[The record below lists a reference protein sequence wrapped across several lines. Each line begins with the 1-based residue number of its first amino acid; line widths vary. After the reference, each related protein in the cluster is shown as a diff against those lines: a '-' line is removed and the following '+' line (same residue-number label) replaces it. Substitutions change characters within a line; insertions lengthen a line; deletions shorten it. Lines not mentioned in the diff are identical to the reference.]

1 MENFKKN
8 LVSQVERE
16 HFCDDCMSLVKAYKR
31 VCAIVAVVAM
41 TPAMLN
47 ANQPVKALPIDAE
60 QLTEIIAAPRQ
71 EKEVSTINF
80 HQAQQKQKKNPHLP
94 GGGAYLDVQEIIPA
108 TIGGDSER
116 IVFAKSDKSK
126 FAAPNQV
133 DVIYYIPHDFKDEN
147 RNHYLPKI
155 YELVYH
161 NLPDGKDYLSV
172 KTVEYVYRSD
182 KDYKPIAA
190 IYGDFRLD
198 DVSAQYLL
206 DFRTNDTKWK
216 NATGISV
223 MYTNSPDPEPPD
235 IIDLTR

>member
-1 MENFKKN
+1 MEDFKKN

-41 TPAMLN
+41 SPAMLN

-60 QLTEIIAAPRQ
+60 RLTEILATPNQ

-80 HQAQQKQKKNPHLP
+80 HQAQEEQKKNPHLP
-94 GGGAYLDVQEIIPA
+94 GGFAYLNVQEVIPMKLDGTSA
-108 TIGGDSER
+108 R
-116 IVFAKSDKSK
+116 IVFAKLDKSK
-126 FAAPNQV
+126 YAAPNEV
-133 DVIYYIPHDFKDEN
+133 DVIFYIPHNFKDSN
-147 RNHYLPKI
+147 KNHYLPEI
-155 YELVYH
+155 IGLVYH

-172 KTVEYVYRSD
+172 QTVRYAYRSD
-182 KDYKPIAA
+182 EDYKPVAA
-190 IYGDFRLD
+190 IFGDYRID

-216 NATGISV
+216 N
-223 MYTNSPDPEPPD
+223 YTEIPIEFTESPDPMPPK